1 MPIDKS
7 ASETTAADPRCEHW
21 PNMSDEQ
28 RRVIRERVT
37 AAQARIAEALT
48 YVMYPEVRQ
57 DLRAARSEL
66 EVALMWCETSE
77 KET

>member
-7 ASETTAADPRCEHW
+7 TLETVADLPCEPW
-21 PNMSDEQ
+21 PNMAAEQ
-28 RRVIRERVT
+28 RRVIRERVS
-37 AAQARIAEALT
+37 AAQARIADALT

-66 EVALMWCETSE
+66 EVVLMWCETSK

>member
-7 ASETTAADPRCEHW
+7 PETNAADLPCEPW
-21 PNMSDEQ
+21 PNVAAER

-37 AAQARIAEALT
+37 AAQARIADALT

-66 EVALMWCETSE
+66 EVVLLWCDETKSE
-77 KET
+77 G

>member
-7 ASETTAADPRCEHW
+7 LETNHSDLPCEPW
-21 PNMSDEQ
+21 PNVSAER

-37 AAQARIAEALT
+37 AAQARIADALT

-66 EVALMWCETSE
+66 EVVLLWCEASE
-77 KET
+77 GET

>member
-1 MPIDKS
+1 MPIDES
-7 ASETTAADPRCEHW
+7 TSEASPGDLPCGHW

-37 AAQARIAEALT
+37 AAQARIADALT

-66 EVALMWCETSE
+66 EVALMWCE
-77 KET
+77 ETTER

>member
-7 ASETTAADPRCEHW
+7 LETNPADLPCEPW
-21 PNMSDEQ
+21 PNVAAER

-37 AAQARIAEALT
+37 AAQARIADALT

>member
-7 ASETTAADPRCEHW
+7 PETNPADLPCEHW
-21 PNMSDEQ
+21 PNMADEQ

-37 AAQARIAEALT
+37 AAQARIEEALT

-57 DLRAARSEL
+57 ELRQARTEL
-66 EVALMWCETSE
+66 AVALMWCETSQ

>member
-7 ASETTAADPRCEHW
+7 VSETTAADQSEHW
-21 PNMSDEQ
+21 PNTADEQ

-37 AAQARIAEALT
+37 AAQARIADALT